1 MLCYFR
7 DLSHS
12 VCVCF
17 LFGFGVRRLVLTRLV
32 VRLPTKL
39 EILDGKNI
47 EWNFANVFF
56 PSLSDATHQVIKIE
70 KKGKEEK
77 KRTQPTSL

>member
-1 MLCYFR
+1 MLFQR
-7 DLSHS
+7 FISLG
-12 VCVCF
+12 VCVFSIWFWYSSPCSNSTRGPITDQIGNSRWKKYRVE
-17 LFGFGVRRLVLTRLV
+17 FGQR
-32 VRLPTKL
+32 
-39 EILDGKNI
+39 N
-47 EWNFANVFF
+47 FF

>member
-1 MLCYFR
+1 MVCYVISEIYLTR
-7 DLSHS
+7 C

-47 EWNFANVFF
+47 EWNLANVIFF
-56 PSLSDATHQVIKIE
+56 HLSPMRLIK
-70 KKGKEEK
+70 
-77 KRTQPTSL
+77 